1 MFEKD
6 ELEKWLVNVSKFVSK
21 PVAIYLIG
29 GCAMSFKGYKA
40 ATKDI
45 DIVMLSKAD
54 FDVINSAINEAGYK
68 QETDLEDEFYLTA
81 LAVYVKGDSRI
92 DIFLKKVGKM
102 LAFSPKMAERATIYD
117 KFGNLTVALASNE
130 DIFLFKSMTPR
141 PEDIK
146 DCELL
151 IQTGLEW
158 NAIFDEILEQ
168 SKANDKWFFWTFEKV
183 CIIENETKIPIP
195 IKPKLLE
202 LVKKHWKHRPTD
214 FMSNVEE
221 LDNHLPKKYQK
232 DVLKN
237 SKEKT

>member
-1 MFEKD
+1 MFEKK
-6 ELEKWLVNVSKFVSK
+6 ELENWLVDVSRFVSK

-54 FDVINSAINEAGYK
+54 FDVINNAVMSAGYK
-68 QETDLEDEFYLTA
+68 LETDLEDEFYLTA
-81 LAVYVKGDSRI
+81 LAVYIKGDSRI

-102 LAFSPKMAERATIYD
+102 LAFTPKMAERATVYNKLGQLI
-117 KFGNLTVALASNE
+117 VALASNE
-130 DIFLFKSMTPR
+130 DIFLFKSMTSR

-151 IQTGLEW
+151 IETGLEW
-158 NAIFDEILEQ
+158 NIVFDEILEQ
-168 SKANDKWFFWTFEKV
+168 SKADDKWFFWTFEKI
-183 CIIENETKIPIP
+183 CIIENESNISIP

-202 LVKKHWKHRPTD
+202 LVKKHWKHRPSD
-214 FMSNVEE
+214 FMSNVKD
-221 LDNHLPKKYQK
+221 LDKHLSKKYQK
-232 DVLKN
+232 EILKN
-237 SKEKT
+237 